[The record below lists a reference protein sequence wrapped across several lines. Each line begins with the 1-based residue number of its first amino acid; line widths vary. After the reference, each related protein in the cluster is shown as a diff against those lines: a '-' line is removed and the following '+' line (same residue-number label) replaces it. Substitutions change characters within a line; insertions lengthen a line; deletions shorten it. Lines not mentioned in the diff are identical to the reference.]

1 MAITPEMALGA
12 SNAYTEQTV
21 VGMGALKGA
30 SAQIQ
35 SISDNLDG
43 THTVMFL
50 YEDNLGKQ
58 YTMPLIV
65 RDGEK
70 GEQGEKGDKGQ
81 RGDDGFSPVIN
92 VVENSENVYKL
103 KIVTEEGEYI
113 TPNLKGAGTAT
124 GDYDDLTDK
133 PKINGVELSG
143 DMSSDDLKIKGA
155 EYTVTGETLVIK

>member
-1 MAITPEMALGA
+1 MAAITPEMAYGA

-21 VGMGALKGA
+21 IGMGALKGA
-30 SAQIQ
+30 PAQIQ

-43 THTVMFL
+43 THTVTFL
-50 YEDNLGKQ
+50 YEDTLGERH
-58 YTMPLIV
+58 TMPLTV
-65 RDGEK
+65 RDGER
-70 GEQGEKGDKGQ
+70 GEQGAKGDQ
-81 RGDDGFSPVIN
+81 GDEGFSPVIT
-92 VVENSENVYKL
+92 VLENTEYVYKL
-103 KIVTEEGEYI
+103 KIRTKEGEFI

-124 GDYDDLTDK
+124 GDYDDLIDK